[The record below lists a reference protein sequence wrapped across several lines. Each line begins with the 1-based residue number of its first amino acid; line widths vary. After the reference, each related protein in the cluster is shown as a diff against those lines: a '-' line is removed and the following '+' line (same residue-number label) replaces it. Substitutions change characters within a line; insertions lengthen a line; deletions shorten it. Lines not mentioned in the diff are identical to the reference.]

1 MAGTVSPE
9 SAPREVSID
18 RRIINPW
25 TWQDNFG
32 FVQANE
38 VTGAKRVLYCAGQA
52 STDAEGRPVHP
63 EDMAAQLRQS
73 LDNLERVLREAGLD
87 LSNVVRLNL
96 YTTDVDRFLASFRV
110 AIERFGET
118 GCRPVCTLLGV
129 TRLAFPELLVEIEA
143 TAVA

>member
-1 MAGTVSPE
+1 M
-9 SAPREVSID
+9 D

-32 FVQANE
+32 FVQAHE
-38 VTGAKRVLYCAGQA
+38 VTGAQRVLYCAGQA
-52 STDAEGRPVHP
+52 STDGDGRPVHP
-63 EDMAAQLRQS
+63 EDMAGQLRQS
-73 LDNLERVLREAGLD
+73 LDNLETVLREAGLD

-96 YTTDVDRFLASFRV
+96 YTTDVDRFLAAFHV

-118 GCRPVCTLLGV
+118 GCRPACTLLGV